1 MYNASALIRNL
12 VKCLCL
18 PKNISWHEATVY
30 FVSTEP
36 ELENTLLS
44 KLFRVF
50 SCKINLHAPSLL
62 KDTGEGWERGRNEG
76 IFQFLIGKPAF
87 QYCQIFKPT
96 FNGLDTYPPLPINL
110 VELRTAAECPIPSE
124 CPGCSRHCL
133 CWGFSLPLCFL
144 LFFRGSFLSPLSSSP
159 LCHCYPSPE
168 PGPFSVLDSNNLLLP
183 K

>member
-1 MYNASALIRNL
+1 M
-12 VKCLCL
+12 
-18 PKNISWHEATVY
+18 Y

-50 SCKINLHAPSLL
+50 SCKINLHALSLL

-76 IFQFLIGKPAF
+76 ILQFLIGKPAF
-87 QYCQIFKPT
+87 KYCQIFKPT

-124 CPGCSRHCL
+124 CPVCSRHCL
-133 CWGFSLPLCFL
+133 CWGFSFALCFL
-144 LFFRGSFLSPLSSSP
+144 LQNSGVSSYPHFLHLRLVIVTPPLSLGHFQSWTVTISYCP
-159 LCHCYPSPE
+159 
-168 PGPFSVLDSNNLLLP
+168 NRW